1 MGLRIIQRFSRVGSV
16 IIDLLKSRQMYF
28 ALSRTPHGIID
39 LAAPCFAALAV
50 NGTFPPLAIVVL
62 GLITVFSGYTAV
74 YAVNDIVDYRV
85 DRERRSVVERNAP
98 LQHSHDLD
106 AVWMRHPLAEGVLN
120 LRQAVA
126 WACFWG
132 GIAMVGAWLLHPV
145 CLMLFVAGVLLETL
159 YCKLLK
165 VTAYRTLVSG
175 VVKTIGSLAAV
186 FAVENHPPIGYV
198 ICLFLFLFFWEIGAQ
213 NIPNDWSDI
222 EEDRRIGA
230 KTFPVVFGTE
240 RSAVVVFL
248 SCGVALVF
256 QTLTLANSRASFPVV
271 VKILCALAGLW
282 FVLMPAARLLLRQRP
297 SDAMALFNSGSWYP
311 LTLLLI
317 VVGSLLAGQ

>member
-1 MGLRIIQRFSRVGSV
+1 MRGMQSLLGAGGWV
-16 IIDLLKSRQMYF
+16 IDFLKPWQMYF

-39 LAAPCFAALAV
+39 LAAPCFAAIAV
-50 NGTFPPLAIVVL
+50 NGVFPPVGIVVL

-85 DRERRSVVERNAP
+85 DRERRFVLDRSITRR
-98 LQHSHDLD
+98 HSHDLD
-106 AVWMRHPLAEGVLN
+106 AIWIRHPLAEGVMS

-145 CLMLFVAGVLLETL
+145 CLVLFVAGVLLETL

-165 VTAYRTLVSG
+165 ITAYRTFVSG
-175 VVKTIGSLAAV
+175 VVKTIGSLAAT
-186 FAVENHPPIGYV
+186 FAVDNHPPIGYL
-198 ICLFLFLFFWEIGAQ
+198 ICLFLFIFFWEIGAQ

-230 KTFPVVFGTE
+230 KTFPVVFGIE
-240 RSAVVVFL
+240 RSAVVVFV
-248 SCGVALVF
+248 SCCAALMF
-256 QTLTLANSRASFPVV
+256 QTLTLTSSRAAFPAV
-271 VKILCALAGLW
+271 VKVLCTLAGFS
-282 FVLMPAARLLLRQRP
+282 FVLMPAARLLLRRRP

-317 VVGSLLAGQ
+317 VVGVLLAGQ